1 MDYMEMVVFTT
12 SDAEDAV
19 SEVLMEAGADGVSI
33 ENADDIIINQKDKT
47 DWDYLNPEI
56 FSELNG
62 EVRVTCYLRKDDT
75 LRSRMEQIKTRV
87 EDLLALSSPEWQ
99 VGSGRIAHRIVRTQD
114 WANEWKKYYKAT
126 KVGESI
132 TIVPTWEH
140 HHPIGNEHI
149 VNLDPGMAFGTG
161 THETTVMCIELLES
175 TIESGNTMLDVGC
188 GTGILAICGLKL
200 GASKAIAIDKDPVA
214 IRVCQENT
222 ELNDVIESIEIVN
235 GDLLDKDYEKVDI
248 VMVNI
253 VANAIIEIL
262 QHANR
267 VMKPDAKLICSG
279 IIREREDDV
288 IKAMHENSYE
298 LIERK
303 ERGEWVALLL
313 KQRS

>member
-1 MDYMEMVVFTT
+1 MDYMEIVVFTT

-33 ENADDIIINQKDKT
+33 ENPDDILASQKDKT

-75 LRSRMEQIKTRV
+75 LRSRMEQIKTRM
-87 EDLLALSSPEWQ
+87 EDLLNISTPEWQ
-99 VGSGRIAHRIVRTQD
+99 VGSGRVAHRIVRTQD

-126 KVGESI
+126 KVGKSI
-132 TIVPTWEH
+132 AIVPTWEH
-140 HHPIGNEHI
+140 YRPKGNEHI
-149 VNLDPGMAFGTG
+149 VHLDPGMAFGTG

-175 TIESGNTMLDVGC
+175 TIKSGDTILDIGC

-200 GASKAIAIDKDPVA
+200 GASKVTAIDKDPVA
-214 IRVCQENT
+214 VRVCQENA
-222 ELNDVIESIEIVN
+222 ELNDVIGSMQIVH

-248 VMVNI
+248 VVVNI
-253 VANAIIEIL
+253 VADAIIEIL
-262 QHANR
+262 QHADR
-267 VMKPDAKLICSG
+267 VMKSDARLICSG
-279 IIREREDDV
+279 IIRERECDV
-288 IKAMHENSYE
+288 IKAMHENGYE

-303 ERGEWVALLL
+303 ERGEWVALLI
-313 KQRS
+313 KQRR

>member
-1 MDYMEMVVFTT
+1 MDYMEIVVFTT

-33 ENADDIIINQKDKT
+33 ENADDIIINQNDKK
-47 DWDYLNPEI
+47 DWDYLNSKI

-62 EVRVTCYLRKDDT
+62 EVRVICYLRKDDT
-75 LRSRMEQIKTRV
+75 LRSRMDQIKTRM
-87 EDLLALSSPEWQ
+87 EDLLELSTPEWQ

-126 KVGESI
+126 KVGKSI
-132 TIVPTWEH
+132 AIVPTWEH
-140 HHPIGNEHI
+140 YHPIGNEHI

-175 TIESGNTMLDVGC
+175 TIRSGNTMLDIGC

-200 GASKAIAIDKDPVA
+200 GASKVIAIDRDTVA
-214 IRVCQENT
+214 VRVCKENAK
-222 ELNDVIESIEIVN
+222 LNGVIDSMEIVH
-235 GDLLDKDYEKVDI
+235 GDLLDKDYEKADVVI
-248 VMVNI
+248 VNI
-253 VANAIIEIL
+253 VADAIIEIL
-262 QHANR
+262 QYADR
-267 VMKPDAKLICSG
+267 VLKSDARLICSG
-279 IIREREDDV
+279 IIRERESDV
-288 IKAMHENSYE
+288 IKAMHEKDYE